1 MNRKTRLYLI
11 LTEEYK
17 NCPDGN
23 DPMID
28 FYLDIMDKLWY
39 SFSDKELEYITR
51 QLASGTVSKPSTG
64 G

>member
-17 NCPDGN
+17 NCPDGD
-23 DPMID
+23 DPMIN
-28 FYLDIMDKLWY
+28 FYLDIMDKLW
-39 SFSDKELEYITR
+39 FAFTPQELEYVR
-51 QLASGTVSKPSTG
+51 KQLASGTVPKPSTG